1 MPLKTEE
8 EPQIEFGPE
17 EELCIKAW
25 NALDHLHGRNG
36 SSLEVIGLISQD
48 VSTRNIAEYI
58 MI

>member
-36 SSLEVIGLISQD
+36 SSLEVIGERSPKMFQPATSRSIL
-48 VSTRNIAEYI
+48 
-58 MI
+58 